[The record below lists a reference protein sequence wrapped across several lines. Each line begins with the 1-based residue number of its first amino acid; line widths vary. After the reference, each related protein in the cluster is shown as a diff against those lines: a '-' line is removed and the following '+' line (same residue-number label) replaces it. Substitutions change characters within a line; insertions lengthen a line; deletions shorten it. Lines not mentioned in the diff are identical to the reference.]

1 MNIAITTWH
10 SGPNAGTFFQLYGLY
25 SYLTDRG
32 HHVEVINYNHVN
44 NDFISRGFFYF
55 LSQPF
60 ALLRRKIKRRK
71 EAGQYVT
78 INTFF
83 ADQLKTRDERFAE
96 MYKNIV
102 FTGTVATD
110 EDFAQLNERF
120 DVFIVGSD
128 QVWNPSML
136 NRRYFL
142 DYVEPGKIKAAY
154 CPSMGSGTV
163 LKYQRKV
170 FQQYV
175 SSFNYVATRE
185 LRLKEILTPLLP
197 IPVEHLLDPSMLYS
211 REKYLEMAH
220 LPEQF
225 KPGKYLLCYFLPRN
239 DFQARQAYEFAQ
251 EKGLEL
257 VIMALNP
264 YSYFVKD
271 AAIYAAAGPKEF
283 LGLIANAA
291 VVFTSSFHCT
301 IFSILF
307 HRDLYV
313 FEQSSSSKTADI
325 NQRYIEQLETYG
337 ITHRYI
343 RYGESLSPA
352 HQKGIDYDK
361 VEKIFQE
368 RLQKSF
374 QFLNQFC

>member
-1 MNIAITTWH
+1 M
-10 SGPNAGTFFQLYGLY
+10 
-25 SYLTDRG
+25 
-32 HHVEVINYNHVN
+32 
-44 NDFISRGFFYF
+44 FYF
-55 LSQPF
+55 ISQPF
-60 ALLRRKIKRRK
+60 ALLQRKIKRKK
-71 EAGQYVT
+71 EAKQYAV
-78 INTFF
+78 INTLF
-83 ADQLKTRDERFAE
+83 ADQLKIRDERFDE

-102 FTGTVATD
+102 FTEAVTTE
-110 EDFAQLNERF
+110 EDFAKLNERF

-128 QVWNPSML
+128 QLWNPSML

-142 DYVEPGKIKAAY
+142 DYVNPQKIKAAY

-163 LKYQRKV
+163 LKHQQKV
-170 FQQYV
+170 FQHYV

-185 LRLKEILTPLLP
+185 LRLKEILTSLLP
-197 IPVEHLLDPSMLYS
+197 IPIEHLLDPSMLYP

-225 KPGKYLLCYFLPRN
+225 KHKKYLLCYFLPRN
-239 DFQARQAYEFAQ
+239 DFQAKQAYEFAQ

-257 VIMALNP
+257 VIMTMYP
-264 YSYFVKD
+264 YSFFVKN
-271 AAIYAAAGPKEF
+271 ATIYAAAGPKEF
-283 LGLIANAA
+283 LGLIANAE

-307 HRDLYV
+307 HKDFYV
-313 FEQSSSSKTADI
+313 FEQSFSSKTADI

-343 RYGESLSPA
+343 HYGEVLSPI
-352 HQKGIDYDK
+352 HQQRIDYDK